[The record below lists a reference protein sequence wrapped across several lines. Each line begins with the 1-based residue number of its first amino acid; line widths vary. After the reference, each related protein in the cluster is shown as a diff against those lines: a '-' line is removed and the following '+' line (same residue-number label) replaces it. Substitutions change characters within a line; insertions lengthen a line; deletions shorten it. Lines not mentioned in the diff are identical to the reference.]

1 MKIPSYLSD
10 RDFRYAVFLLKKIAT
25 YNSARREWFPSRSK
39 LHRLP
44 KQKIAEIV
52 LELNRLGV
60 QETSEVWELL
70 NEIKTKPID
79 FDGNYVYIRFDD
91 EKQFAYYCDLA
102 EEKLAYEIRKWDPEA
117 GGYYR
122 EKIRRYWVNEETYTI
137 KTFRGLLPR
146 IPEAYAEAHYYNIQC
161 KDIEYLR
168 PYQKEALQHILEQFK
183 HCGAATLQAAA
194 GAGKTEIAVATY
206 QALNCPKTFFLSL
219 NTDLLIQ
226 AKHRFE
232 KYGFQAGLVT
242 SEYFEIDKNVVCCT
256 VQTLYK
262 CISQL
267 QKAKYNRYQ
276 IDSEIKSLLEEH
288 QVRDPVKLVRVFKK
302 TKLVIFDE
310 VQHVPANTVWTT
322 LSYHQHCLRL
332 GLSAT
337 PWRDDQRD
345 LDIYALCGEPVKRK
359 ITSSELIEKG
369 FLVPATIFM
378 VRYPHQLIGDYT
390 WNQVVKKVLYDEN
403 RMQLIVKLLR
413 NLPKP
418 FMILVREIRQGRK
431 LNVKLR
437 AAGYKTYFVSSR
449 VSPSQR
455 NEVFEKIRKH
465 EIDGIVATTLADEG
479 LDLPALRTLILA
491 GGGKSSTRA
500 LQRVGRVI
508 RPYPGKNKGIV
519 VDIWDIAPFFLEH
532 GEKRL
537 QIYRT
542 EPRWKIKIV
551 DVKGV

>member
-1 MKIPSYLSD
+1 MKIPGYLSD
-10 RDFRYAVFLLKKIAT
+10 KDFRYAVFLLKKIAT
-25 YNSARREWFPSRSK
+25 YDGTRKRWYPSRSK

-52 LELNRLGV
+52 LELNRLGI

-91 EKQFAYYCDLA
+91 EKQFAYYANLA
-102 EEKLAYEIRKWDPEA
+102 EKKLTYEIRRWDPEA

-137 KTFRGLLPR
+137 KTYRGLLPR
-146 IPEAYAEAHYYNIQC
+146 IPEAYREAHYYNIHYN
-161 KDIEYLR
+161 KDIDYLR
-168 PYQKEALQHILEQFK
+168 PYQKEALQSILQQLSK
-183 HCGAATLQAAA
+183 CGATTLQAAA

-226 AKHRFE
+226 ARNRFE

-267 QKAKYNRYQ
+267 QKAKYNRYR

-302 TKLVIFDE
+302 AKLVIFDE
-310 VQHVPANTVWTT
+310 VQHVPANTVWAT

-403 RMQLIVKLLR
+403 RMKLIVKLLR

-455 NEVFEKIRKH
+455 NEIFEKIRNH
-465 EIDGIVATTLADEG
+465 EIDGIVATTLADEI
-479 LDLPALRTLILA
+479 AA
-491 GGGKSSTRA
+491 GG
-500 LQRVGRVI
+500 
-508 RPYPGKNKGIV
+508 
-519 VDIWDIAPFFLEH
+519 
-532 GEKRL
+532 
-537 QIYRT
+537 
-542 EPRWKIKIV
+542 
-551 DVKGV
+551 